1 MIAGGELI
9 TCDVI
14 EPVCAIDVQQ
24 PLSVS
29 NDEGRPALQQ
39 RCIAAG
45 FNAEMRY
52 QAMQRFTLQT
62 IESAPEESRST
73 LQALQQSLGFLPNV
87 IATMANSPVLLNG
100 FAGSFGSFH
109 GGSLN
114 EIERQVVLLTN
125 AVAIKC
131 PLTVAIHSTF
141 AIEDGIAESEVK
153 AVRDGKLPRDPKYA
167 ALSALAK
174 TLIETRGNVTEADV
188 EKFTSAGYS
197 RVQILE
203 VITAVGVSTLA
214 ATTANMAGTPVDKRF
229 KAQTWSAA

>member
-1 MIAGGELI
+1 
-9 TCDVI
+9 
-14 EPVCAIDVQQ
+14 
-24 PLSVS
+24 
-29 NDEGRPALQQ
+29 
-39 RCIAAG
+39 
-45 FNAEMRY
+45 
-52 QAMQRFTLQT
+52 MQRFTLQT
-62 IESAPEESRST
+62 IESAPEKSRST
-73 LQALQQSLGFLPNV
+73 LQALKQSLGFVPNV

-153 AVRDGKLPRDPKYA
+153 AVRDGQLPEDPKYA

-174 TLIETRGNVTEADV
+174 ALIEKRGNVTEADV

-197 RVQILE
+197 KDQILE

-214 ATTANMAGTPVDKRF
+214 ATTANMAGTPVDERF

>member
-1 MIAGGELI
+1 MIAGGEFI

-29 NDEGRPALQQ
+29 NDEERSAQQ
-39 RCIAAG
+39 RRCVAAG
-45 FNAEMRY
+45 FNAKTRY
-52 QAMQRFTLQT
+52 QEMQRFTLQT
-62 IESAPEESRST
+62 IESAPEKSRST
-73 LQALQQSLGFLPNV
+73 LQALKQSLGFVPNV

-153 AVRDGKLPRDPKYA
+153 AVRDGKLPEDPKYA

-174 TLIETRGNVTEADV
+174 ALIEKRGNVTEADV

-197 RVQILE
+197 KDQILE

-214 ATTANMAGTPVDKRF
+214 ATTANMAGTPVDERF

>member
-1 MIAGGELI
+1 MYSSHCRSATTRER
-9 TCDVI
+9 
-14 EPVCAIDVQQ
+14 
-24 PLSVS
+24 S
-29 NDEGRPALQQ
+29 ALQR

-45 FNAEMRY
+45 FNAEIRY
-52 QAMQRFTLQT
+52 QAMQRFSLQT
-62 IESAPEESRST
+62 IEPAPEESRST

-153 AVRDGKLPRDPKYA
+153 AVRDGKLHRDRKYA
-167 ALSALAK
+167 ALSDPPSSVAGRIPLN
-174 TLIETRGNVTEADV
+174 TP
-188 EKFTSAGYS
+188 TSSARSSSPRRSS
-197 RVQILE
+197 RD
-203 VITAVGVSTLA
+203 A
-214 ATTANMAGTPVDKRF
+214 ASPNLSFAR
-229 KAQTWSAA
+229 

>member
-1 MIAGGELI
+1 MHCSRVQRGNEVSGNAEIYASNHRVGAGRI
-9 TCDVI
+9 QVH
-14 EPVCAIDVQQ
+14 
-24 PLSVS
+24 
-29 NDEGRPALQQ
+29 
-39 RCIAAG
+39 AAG
-45 FNAEMRY
+45 AATKPWIPAERDCDHGE
-52 QAMQRFTLQT
+52 QPGSSQRL
-62 IESAPEESRST
+62 RR
-73 LQALQQSLGFLPNV
+73 
-87 IATMANSPVLLNG
+87 
-100 FAGSFGSFH
+100 FGSFH

-214 ATTANMAGTPVDKRF
+214 ATTANMAGTPVDRRF

>member
-1 MIAGGELI
+1 VP
-9 TCDVI
+9 T
-14 EPVCAIDVQQ
+14 IDVQA
-24 PLSVS
+24 LSI
-29 NDEGRPALQQ
+29 NHARNE
-39 RCIAAG
+39 
-45 FNAEMRY
+45 
-52 QAMQRFTLQT
+52 AMQRFTLQT
-62 IESAPEESRST
+62 IESAPEKSRST

-153 AVRDGKLPRDPKYA
+153 AVRDGKLPQDPKYA

-174 TLIETRGNVTEADV
+174 ALIENRGNVTEADV
-188 EKFTSAGYS
+188 EKFTAAGYS
-197 RVQILE
+197 KVQILE

-214 ATTANMAGTPVDKRF
+214 ATTANMAGTPVDERF